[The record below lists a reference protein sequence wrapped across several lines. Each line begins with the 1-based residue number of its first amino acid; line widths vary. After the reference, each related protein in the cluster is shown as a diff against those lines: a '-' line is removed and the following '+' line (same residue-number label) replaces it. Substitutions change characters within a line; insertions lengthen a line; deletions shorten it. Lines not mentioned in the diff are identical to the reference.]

1 MMWIGSS
8 GYLTRRSISTNAV
21 SSTGL
26 ATSATIVAVAPQEW
40 VSALE
45 NP

>member
-1 MMWIGSS
+1 
-8 GYLTRRSISTNAV
+8 LARRSISTKAV
-21 SSTGL
+21 RSTGL

-40 VSALE
+40 VAAFE